1 MPVGFAKTEQLQEGK
16 FYCDRAFAG
25 QMLLNFAP
33 GYCAEISD
41 SLPEKMSTRLAEES
55 VTLWLAKIVDSV
67 VTPYASGE
75 HAWEMSVLRVRQSW
89 WNKHKDEF
97 EKLDGEPLRK
107 WCAQQHQDKDFATVI
122 VVTDFAACGYSAN
135 EGLIGMMG
143 GNNEYR
149 YGQFSLLTTPWLPV
163 RFKDGSTGKLAPVDL
178 ADENV
183 VDIAATRADLQG
195 AAWQFLLGLLQCS
208 IAPKRY
214 KNWEDIWF
222 DGLHADVLHKALAPL
237 EHAFQF
243 GAETPS
249 FMQDFEPLSGE
260 KVSIASLLPEIPG
273 AQTTKFNKDHFVK
286 RGVTERFCPHCA
298 ALALFSL
305 QLNAPAGGKG
315 YRTGLRGGGPL
326 TTLVELQEYQ
336 GERQTPLWRKLW
348 LNVMPQDTA
357 DLPLPDQCDATVF
370 PWLAATRTSE
380 QANAVTTP
388 EQVNKLQAYWGMP
401 RRIRLDFATLQSGC
415 CDICGAESD
424 ELLGFMTVKNYGVNY
439 DGWRHPLTPYRAPV
453 KDQNAFFSVK
463 PQPGGLIWRDWLG
476 LSQNNQTEA
485 NYESPAQVVKVFNA
499 RSLTDVKAGIWGF
512 GADFDNM
519 KIRCWYEHHFPLL
532 MTEGLIPDL
541 RKAVQTAARLL
552 SLLRSALK
560 EAWFADAKGARGDFS
575 FIDIDFWN
583 LTQGRFLNLIHDL
596 ENGHKPDERLNK
608 WQRELWLF
616 TRHYFDDHVFTNPYE
631 SSDLERIMTARKKY
645 FTTSAEKQSAKAA
658 KAKKQEAAE

>member
-1 MPVGFAKTEQLQEGK
+1 M
-16 FYCDRAFAG
+16 D
-25 QMLLNFAP
+25 N
-33 GYCAEISD
+33 
-41 SLPEKMSTRLAEES
+41 
-55 VTLWLAKIVDSV
+55 
-67 VTPYASGE
+67 
-75 HAWEMSVLRVRQSW
+75 
-89 WNKHKDEF
+89 
-97 EKLDGEPLRK
+97 
-107 WCAQQHQDKDFATVI
+107 
-122 VVTDFAACGYSAN
+122 
-135 EGLIGMMG
+135 
-143 GNNEYR
+143 
-149 YGQFSLLTTPWLPV
+149 FSLLTTPWLPV
-163 RFKDGSTGKLAPVDL
+163 RFKDGSMGKLAPVNL

-183 VDIAATRADLQG
+183 VDIAATRADFQG

-208 IAPKRY
+208 IAPKKY
-214 KNWEDIWF
+214 KNWEDIWL
-222 DGLHADVLHKALAPL
+222 DGLCADELHKALAPL

-243 GAETPS
+243 GPESPS
-249 FMQDFEPLSGE
+249 FMQDFEPLTGE

-273 AQTTKFNKDHFVK
+273 AQTTKFNKDHFIK

-298 ALALFSL
+298 ALALLSL

-348 LNVMPQDTA
+348 LNVMPQDAA
-357 DLPLPDQCDATVF
+357 DLPIPDTCDESVF
-370 PWLAATRTSE
+370 PWLAVTRTSE

-401 RRIRLDFATLQSGC
+401 RRIRLDFATIQSGY
-415 CDICGAESD
+415 CDICGTDSD

-439 DGWRHPLTPYRAPV
+439 DGWQHPLTPYRAPV

-476 LSQNNQTEA
+476 LSQENKTEA
-485 NYESPAQVVKVFNA
+485 NNEHPALVVKVFNA
-499 RSLTDVKAGIWGF
+499 RSLKNVKAGLWGF

-532 MTEGLIPDL
+532 MTESLASDL
-541 RKAVQTAARLL
+541 RQAVQTAARLL

-560 EAWFADAKGARGDFS
+560 EAWFADAKGVRGDFS

-583 LTQGRFLNLIHDL
+583 LTQGCFLTLIHDL
-596 ENGHKPDERLNK
+596 ENGQPSDESLNK

-616 TRHYFDDHVFTNPYE
+616 TRHYFDDHAFTNPYE
-631 SSDLERIMTARKKY
+631 SSDLKRIMTARKKY
-645 FTTSAEKQSAKAA
+645 FTSLAEKQSAKAA
-658 KAKKQEAAE
+658 KAKK

>member
-1 MPVGFAKTEQLQEGK
+1 M
-16 FYCDRAFAG
+16 D
-25 QMLLNFAP
+25 N
-33 GYCAEISD
+33 
-41 SLPEKMSTRLAEES
+41 
-55 VTLWLAKIVDSV
+55 
-67 VTPYASGE
+67 
-75 HAWEMSVLRVRQSW
+75 
-89 WNKHKDEF
+89 
-97 EKLDGEPLRK
+97 
-107 WCAQQHQDKDFATVI
+107 
-122 VVTDFAACGYSAN
+122 
-135 EGLIGMMG
+135 
-143 GNNEYR
+143 
-149 YGQFSLLTTPWLPV
+149 FSLLTKPWLPV
-163 RFKDGSTGKLAPVDL
+163 RFNDGSTGKLAPVDL

-195 AAWQFLLGLLQCS
+195 AAWQFLLGVLQCS
-208 IAPKRY
+208 IAPKNSAR
-214 KNWEDIWF
+214 WEDIWL
-222 DGLHADVLHKALAPL
+222 DGLTEEMLREALAPL

-249 FMQDFEPLSGE
+249 FMQDFEPLTGE
-260 KVSIASLLPEIPG
+260 KVTVASLLPETPG

-305 QLNAPAGGKG
+305 QLNAPSGGKG
-315 YRTGLRGGGPL
+315 YRTGLRGGGPM
-326 TTLVELQEYQ
+326 TTLIELQAYQ
-336 GERQTPLWRKLW
+336 SERQTPLWRKLW
-348 LNVMPQDTA
+348 LNVMPQDAA
-357 DLPLPDQCDATVF
+357 DLPLPATCDASVF

-380 QANAVTTP
+380 QASAVTTP

-401 RRIRLDFATLQSGC
+401 RRIRLDFTTTQPGAC
-415 CDICGAESD
+415 NICGADSD
-424 ELLGFMTVKNYGVNY
+424 ELLSVMTVKNYGVNY
-439 DGWRHPLTPYRAPV
+439 DGWRHPLTPYRLPV
-453 KDQNAFFSVK
+453 KEGSGFFSVK

-476 LSQNNQTEA
+476 LSQENHTEA
-485 NYESPAQVVKVFNA
+485 NKEYPALVVKVFNA
-499 RSLTDVKAGIWGF
+499 RRLRDVKAGLWGF

-541 RKAVQTAARLL
+541 RKAAQTAARLL

-560 EAWFADAKGARGDFS
+560 EAWFASAKDTRGDFS

-596 ENGHKPDERLNK
+596 ENGHKPDERLTK

-616 TRHYFDDHVFTNPYE
+616 TRRYFDDHVFTSPYE
-631 SSDLERIMTARKKY
+631 SSDLKRIMTARKKY